1 MGFTIFNFH
10 DVILWM
16 TSMQCLFF
24 ACLLVATN
32 EKKLKSTYCLA
43 GFLLAHAFIPVH
55 EMILWGA
62 EFKLIVRDQMPGIYF
77 LGGAAYYIDG
87 PLLYLCIK
95 ALVFRDFAL
104 RRRDLWHLIPL
115 FIFIGYM
122 ITAFYSLPFAQRD
135 YLIRSEE
142 FVYGEGYVL
151 LEFMAKNMRVVY
163 CVLCLVLIAKY
174 KKLRESTHSDVQK
187 MDITWVQTLV
197 LGFLLIVGMEMVLAI
212 TKVVNLFQQFHW
224 AIFEWMGLSAYYA
237 WFMLVNLLVFTGIRY
252 FASFEPV
259 QSVETA
265 KKPLHEHMLNP
276 AVAEK
281 IRLAMETDKPY
292 MEPDITLDN
301 LAATLGYPPKDLSM
315 VINRHF
321 GVNFYEFINQFRV
334 DEAKRMLVSE
344 EYKNTTITDIYMA
357 VGFNSKSV
365 FYTFFKKKV
374 GATPSQYRRQPND

>member
-1 MGFTIFNFH
+1 
-10 DVILWM
+10 
-16 TSMQCLFF
+16 MQCLFF

-32 EKKLKSTYCLA
+32 EKKLNSTTLLA
-43 GFLLAHAFIPVH
+43 GFLFAHAFIPLH

-62 EFKLIVRDQMPGIYF
+62 EFKLIVRDQLPQIYF
-77 LGGAAYYIDG
+77 IGGAAYYIDG
-87 PLLYLCIK
+87 PLLFLCIK

-104 RRRDLWHLIPL
+104 KRRDLWHLIPL
-115 FIFIGYM
+115 AIFVGYM
-122 ITAFYSLPFAQRD
+122 LSAFYSLPFAQRD

-142 FVYGEGYVL
+142 FVYGKGYVL
-151 LEFMAKNMRVVY
+151 LEFMAKTMRVVY

-174 KKLRESTHSDVQK
+174 KKLRESTQSHVQK
-187 MDITWVQTLV
+187 MDVTWVQTLV
-197 LGFLLIVGMEMVLAI
+197 MGFLLIVGMEMVLAI
-212 TKVVNLFQQFHW
+212 TKVVNLFQNFHW
-224 AIFEWMGLSAYYA
+224 AVFEWMGLSAYYM
-237 WFMLVNLLVFTGIRY
+237 WFVLVNLLVFTGIRY

-259 QSVETA
+259 QSTEPS
-265 KKPLHEHMLNP
+265 KKTNVQEHMLNP

-281 IRLAMETDKPY
+281 ITQAMQTDKLY

-301 LAATLGYPPKDLSM
+301 LAQTLGYPPKDLSM

-334 DEAKRMLVSE
+334 DEAKRMLTSQE
-344 EYKNTTITDIYMA
+344 HKHTTITDIYMA

-374 GATPSQYRRQPND
+374 GLTPSQYRRQPND